1 MAHTKA
7 GGSTKLGRDSASQR
21 LGVKRF
27 GSETVRP
34 GDIIVRQRGMLFRAG
49 EGTKAGK
56 DDSIFATT
64 SGSVVFSSRK
74 VKLFTG
80 KIRTRR
86 FISVSNEEP
95 KTIAVPETV

>member
-27 GSETVRP
+27 GSELVRP
-34 GDIIVRQRGMLFRAG
+34 GDILVRQRGMLFRAG
-49 EGTKAGK
+49 SGVRSGK
-56 DDSIFATT
+56 DDTLFATAA
-64 SGSVVFSSRK
+64 GVVSFSSRK

-80 KIRTRR
+80 KIRSRR
-86 FISVSNEEP
+86 FVSVVSSEVAEESKP
-95 KTIAVPETV
+95 A

>member
-27 GSETVRP
+27 GSEMVRP
-34 GDIIVRQRGMLFRAG
+34 GNIVVRQRGMLFRAG
-49 EGTKAGK
+49 EGVRSGK
-56 DDSIFATT
+56 DDTLFATAAGLVT
-64 SGSVVFSSRK
+64 FSSRK

-80 KIRTRR
+80 KIRQRR
-86 FISVSNEEP
+86 YVSVVQTSVTP
-95 KTIAVPETV
+95 PETESKA